1 MKNDCGGPSPLS
13 DIQLPFYSDVL
24 RYTRLPPFPL
34 GSTWDLLCTSHA
46 AKTSIGLRLW
56 DFAATCVYG
65 KDKSQQLPWIHVLVL
80 HEACCPRR
88 PRRKD
93 FGTKGHGSSVA
104 FRPSANLP
112 RSFRELSAPESNFQ
126 VTYSIF
132 SQYHYSYNAPSTAL
146 IRWSHRGEESDQ
158 YSGRVSILGLRRLPL
173 LQCPNPSVNPK
184 CA

>member
-1 MKNDCGGPSPLS
+1 MKNDCGGHSLLS
-13 DIQLPFYSDVL
+13 DIQLPLTVTFYATLAS
-24 RYTRLPPFPL
+24 RLFPL

-46 AKTSIGLRLW
+46 AKTSIGLHLGFRCYMRLW
-56 DFAATCVYG
+56 EGQVTATTL
-65 KDKSQQLPWIHVLVL
+65 D
-80 HEACCPRR
+80 PRFSL
-88 PRRKD
+88 RKD

-126 VTYSIF
+126 VTYSNLF
-132 SQYHYSYNAPSTAL
+132 QYHYSYNAPSTVL
-146 IRWSHRGEESDQ
+146 IRWNHRGEESDQ
-158 YSGRVSILGLRRLPL
+158 YSGGVSILGLRGLPL